1 MNKETH
7 WRQKEPKK
15 IIPQRNRILLEQRE
29 RTIQAFE
36 DVNKDYLTMPLLSN
50 NFEISFSIV
59 DWFYYAHVCQFTL
72 MVDYFE

>member
-1 MNKETH
+1 MKNICTVHVQYCSTVTNRVRCMNKQTH

-36 DVNKDYLTMPLLSN
+36 DVNEDYLTVAATI
-50 NFEISFSIV
+50 E
-59 DWFYYAHVCQFTL
+59 
-72 MVDYFE
+72 